1 MWSYSGGTTET
12 SRRSSGNSRNLVPG
26 GSYLHLPGVLYFRS
40 PPVPPEYFSPT
51 RGTGSEP
58 LPPAVRKL
66 LLPVAA
72 PPDPPAAELVAP
84 RRDVDTRC
92 DGDQMRVRVRRS
104 VLGSGGSVASQL
116 SLGTCRPTGSTG
128 EWVYFEIGLHE
139 CRTVRTMINNQL
151 VYRNVLRYDPLGPP
165 GPIRRAVPITLP
177 VSCHYDRWERQPP
190 WDPYLLGRS
199 MFFEVRARSL
209 APHRRLYVQHCH
221 ATMGPSPTSTPKL
234 TIVDNFGYFY
244 PLSFT
249 NLNMLKIRLKSYSL

>member
-1 MWSYSGGTTET
+1 MAQCAVIFNAVIVLMWSYSGGTTET
-12 SRRSSGNSRNLVPG
+12 SRRSSGNSGDRNLVPG

-58 LPPAVRKL
+58 LPPPVREL

-72 PPDPPAAELVAP
+72 PPDPPAAVLVAP

-104 VLGSGGSVASQL
+104 VLGSGGSAASQL

-139 CRTVRTMINNQL
+139 CRTVRTVSLCPALTNEFRFHGQRL
-151 VYRNVLRYDPLGPP
+151 
-165 GPIRRAVPITLP
+165 IRA
-177 VSCHYDRWERQPP
+177 
-190 WDPYLLGRS
+190 
-199 MFFEVRARSL
+199 F
-209 APHRRLYVQHCH
+209 
-221 ATMGPSPTSTPKL
+221 
-234 TIVDNFGYFY
+234 
-244 PLSFT
+244 
-249 NLNMLKIRLKSYSL
+249 